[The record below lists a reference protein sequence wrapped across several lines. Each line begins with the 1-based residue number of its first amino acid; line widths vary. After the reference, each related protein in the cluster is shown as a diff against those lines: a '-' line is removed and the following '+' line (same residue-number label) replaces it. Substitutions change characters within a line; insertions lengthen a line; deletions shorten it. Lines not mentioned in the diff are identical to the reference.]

1 MEKDIIDNIVLN
13 NEEQDKSDD
22 LSLPKT
28 TIWNLLKEVAIAKG
42 VKPEKKLC
50 DIISQIAIKYIQQVA
65 KIGTKICENEGKKT
79 LNIEHVVEALKQM
92 GLTNYVNKL
101 TNEDFLKQNE
111 LENCTD
117 NSHVKQIV
125 NHFKNKNG
133 KKRKKAKLSE
143 DELRQMEI
151 EQRKLLENAR
161 IEYINQLH
169 QNNLSN
175 VVTKCDNAPK
185 DDNYDADEDIFAK
198 KKNDEDEIQFD

>member
-133 KKRKKAKLSE
+133 KKRKKEKLSE

-151 EQRKLLENAR
+151 EQRKLLEN
-161 IEYINQLH
+161 
-169 QNNLSN
+169 
-175 VVTKCDNAPK
+175 
-185 DDNYDADEDIFAK
+185 
-198 KKNDEDEIQFD
+198 EIGRAHV